1 MKFFLLAVALTIP
14 LHITFAEELSRDRQ
28 AILELSHLAA
38 PPLVVASDRLS
49 RSSNIHS
56 LFFDALPYEGK
67 ATKTFAWLGMPEKK
81 ERHDKVPG
89 IILVHGGG
97 GTAFKEWVERWN
109 DQGFA
114 AMSIA
119 VEGQTDEKDA
129 NAEHGCIPTGWKQ
142 HTHSGPYRIGIYGDS
157 DKPLKDQW
165 MYHAVADT
173 ILAHSFLR
181 SHPRVDPENVGVMGI
196 SWGGVIVST
205 AVGIDTRFAFG
216 IPTYGCGSLADAANQ
231 YGKAL
236 GNNTMYRE
244 TWDPMHY
251 LSRATMPLLW
261 QSWPEDKH
269 FPLDCQALSYKRS
282 PGPRLVSLR
291 PGMGHGHGPPWTHA
305 DSYAFAKSIV
315 KTGNPWCAQKEVA
328 VKNGTARAS
337 FSSSKPFENAVLVS
351 TSDSGI
357 TGLRNWTEAPASLVN
372 NNGVWTATA
381 PLPLETT
388 AWFLNLKT
396 GDLIASTDFQR
407 ITQTKTSR
415 PTVQPPDEIKEQKR
429 SLLFNRIDENKD
441 TLISQKEYVFF
452 YENLFPNLDKNH
464 DSILDKSEFTH
475 EVAFRFGD
483 TDKDDTLSEKE
494 YAKIF
499 VQQHNNLDNDSNGD
513 VSLQEWDRTRKQPAT
528 AN

>member
-1 MKFFLLAVALTIP
+1 MRLTPLPLLLVLFV
-14 LHITFAEELSRDRQ
+14 HNVFADEVSIARQ
-28 AILELSHLAA
+28 TILELGEL
-38 PPLVVASDRLS
+38 VASPSTVDSEPHLGP
-49 RSSNIHS
+49 SNLHS
-56 LFFDALPYEGK
+56 LFFDALPYKGK
-67 ATKTFAWLGMPEKK
+67 STTAFAWIGMPEKK
-81 ERHDKVPG
+81 VGQDKVPG
-89 IILVHGGG
+89 IVLVHGGG

-109 DQGFA
+109 NHGFA
-114 AMSIA
+114 AISIA
-119 VEGQTDEKDA
+119 VEGQTDEKGSS
-129 NAEHGCIPTGWKQ
+129 AEEGCIPTGWRQ
-142 HTHSGPYRIGIYGDS
+142 HANSGPYRSGIYGDS
-157 DKPLKDQW
+157 DKPLKEQW

-173 ILAHSFLR
+173 ILAHSLLR
-181 SHPRVDPENVGVMGI
+181 SHPRVDPENIGVMGI

-244 TWDPMHY
+244 TWDPIHY

-261 QSWPEDKH
+261 QSWPGDKH
-269 FPLDCQALSYKRS
+269 FPLDSQALSYKRS
-282 PGPRLVSLR
+282 PGPRVVSLR

-328 VKNGTARAS
+328 VTNGTATAS
-337 FSSSKPFENAVLVS
+337 FSSSKPFANAVLVS

-381 PLPLETT
+381 PLPLATT

-415 PTVQPPDEIKEQKR
+415 PTTQPPDESKEKKR
-429 SLLFNRIDENKD
+429 NLLFNRIDENKD
-441 TLISQKEYVFF
+441 KLISQKEYVFF

-464 DSILDKSEFTH
+464 DSILDKSEFIH

-483 TDKDDTLSEKE
+483 TDKNGTLSEKE

-513 VSLQEWDRTRKQPAT
+513 VSLQERDRTRKQPAT